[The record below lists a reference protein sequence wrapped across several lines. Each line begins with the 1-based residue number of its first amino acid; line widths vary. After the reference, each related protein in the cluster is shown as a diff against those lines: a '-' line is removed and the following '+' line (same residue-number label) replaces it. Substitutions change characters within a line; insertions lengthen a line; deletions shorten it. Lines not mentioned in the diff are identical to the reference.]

1 MTADAPLRFA
11 GGTLVDA
18 SGAQV
23 PWPRLA
29 LLGHPVGHSLSPVL
43 HRAALR
49 LRGIEGDYR
58 TVDVEPAELGACL
71 GLALA
76 ERVEGLNLT
85 VPHKVR
91 ALDHVARAS
100 EECRTIGAA
109 NTLVARDAEWTA
121 HNTDARGLALALER
135 ARGRSLPQT
144 VRRVSVIGAGG
155 AARAA
160 VQAMAALGSK
170 EIRVLARDPGRAA
183 WARVAGVKVLD
194 LESHSLRGSTL
205 LLQCTPLGLCPERD
219 PSPVSLA
226 EVDAECFAMDLTYA
240 DAPSAFLREA
250 VARGCETDNGLSML
264 VAQAGLAFS
273 MWFGTLPPL
282 DAMRAALSE

>member
-1 MTADAPLRFA
+1 
-11 GGTLVDA
+11 
-18 SGAQV
+18 
-23 PWPRLA
+23 
-29 LLGHPVGHSLSPVL
+29 
-43 HRAALR
+43 
-49 LRGIEGDYR
+49 
-58 TVDVEPAELGACL
+58 VDVEPAELGACL
-71 GLALA
+71 EVALA
-76 ERVEGLNLT
+76 AGVEGLNLT

-91 ALDHVARAS
+91 ALDHVARVS

-109 NTLVARDAEWTA
+109 NTLVARDGQWTA
-121 HNTDARGLALALER
+121 HNTDARGLALALETT
-135 ARGRSLPQT
+135 RGRDLPRT

-160 VQAMAALGSK
+160 VQAMAALGSA
-170 EIRVLARDPGRAA
+170 EIRVLARDETRAEWARAA
-183 WARVAGVKVLD
+183 GAEVLD
-194 LESHSLRGSTL
+194 LHAHSLRGSTL
-205 LLQCTPLGLCPERD
+205 ILQCTPLGLRPERD

-226 EVDAECFAMDLTYA
+226 EVDADCFAMDLTYA

-250 VARGCETDNGLSML
+250 VARGCEAENGLSML

>member
-1 MTADAPLRFA
+1 MNVDAPLRYA
-11 GGTLVDA
+11 GGALVDA
-18 SGAQV
+18 TGA
-23 PWPRLA
+23 PSAWPRLA
-29 LLGHPVGHSLSPVL
+29 LLGHPVSHSLSPRL

-58 TVDVEPAELGACL
+58 TVDVEPGELGACL
-71 GLALA
+71 EAALEA
-76 ERVEGLNLT
+76 GVEGINLT
-85 VPHKVR
+85 VPHKVSVLER
-91 ALDHVARAS
+91 ISRVS

-109 NTLVARDAEWTA
+109 NTLVARDGEWTA
-121 HNTDARGLALALER
+121 HNTDARGLALALEM
-135 ARGRSLPQT
+135 ARGRALPRT

-160 VQAMAALGSK
+160 VQAMAALGSG
-170 EIRVLARDPGRAA
+170 ELRVLARDPGRAGWVRA
-183 WARVAGVKVLD
+183 VGAEL
-194 LESHSLRGSTL
+194 LELRAQSLRGSTL
-205 LLQCTPLGLCPERD
+205 LLQCTPLGLHPERD

-226 EVDAECFAMDLTYA
+226 EVDADCFAMDLTYA

-250 VARGCETDNGLSML
+250 AARGCETENGLPML

-282 DAMRAALSE
+282 DAMRAALRD